1 MYVKTTGC
9 REVARAVEG
18 VSSVAAVPECV
29 SPLHASPSEPRA
41 CRSEAEAGTGLAERL
56 RAAGFRLTRQR
67 RAVVEAVS
75 NAPTC
80 LSAAELLVEARRYCA
95 SVGLAT
101 VYRTLEVLDRIG
113 GAERV
118 HAPGPGASFVP
129 CPPKDHHHVVCRSCG
144 RVGHFEGCVV
154 AAMAASVTEQTG
166 FTVESHFLE
175 LEGVC
180 RACREHG
187 DHDHTMHRKHGE
199 RGRRSSS
206 S

>member
-1 MYVKTTGC
+1 MHVS
-9 REVARAVEG
+9 AEG
-18 VSSVAAVPECV
+18 VSSVMAVPHCV
-29 SPLHASPSEPRA
+29 PALRASSRESRA
-41 CRSEAEAGTGLAERL
+41 CRPDAEADTGLAERL
-56 RAAGFRLTRQR
+56 RSAGFRLTRQR
-67 RAVVEAVS
+67 RAVLEAVG

-80 LSAAELLVEARRYCA
+80 LSAGELLVEARRYCP

-101 VYRTLEVLDRIG
+101 VYRTLEVLDHIG
-113 GAERV
+113 AAERV

-144 RVGHFEGCVV
+144 RVADFEGCVV

-180 RACREHG
+180 GECREHG
-187 DHDHTMHRKHGE
+187 DDAHTAHRTRAE
-199 RGRRSSS
+199 SGRRDTSS
-206 S
+206 